1 MQYSTLPFTLVGSD
15 QPYLIDVGSLYA
27 QAHTLTDRRKARGL
41 RYPLA
46 LIVTIAVL
54 AKLAGYSRVE
64 DVADWAKLRAHEL
77 HLLFATKRAQMP
89 HHTSWSRILGSA
101 VDVSDLERLAQ
112 QVVAPATS
120 VGEIPD
126 RCSIELAL
134 DGKTIR
140 GTIPRGQTRGV
151 HLLAAYLPQ
160 RGVVMMQVA
169 VGSKENEIVSAP
181 LLLSQ
186 LDLTGML
193 ITGDAMFTQRELSI
207 QIVEGGGDYLWMV
220 KDNQPRLRDDIELLF
235 EEECVSAGWSAPPV
249 DFRAARSVDC
259 GHGRVEERMLTSS
272 SMLAGYSD
280 WPYLAQVFKLE
291 YSATDCQTG
300 KVTSAVR
307 YGVTSASERVL
318 DAERLLVAVR
328 RHWAIETG
336 LHSRRDGSLR
346 EDAMRTRTGE
356 APHVLATLNNLVLG
370 LLSGQGISNVAEAQR
385 AIAYHLDRFLHHL
398 RTAVQAQVTPS
409 PTLQPPWA
417 GYRVDRQP
425 HLFAL

>member
-15 QPYLIDVGSLYA
+15 QPYLIDVGTLYSQA
-27 QAHTLTDRRKARGL
+27 QALIDRRKARGL

-46 LIVTIAVL
+46 LIVTVAVL

-64 DVADWAKLRAHEL
+64 DLADWAKLRAHEL

-101 VDVSDLERLAQ
+101 VDVSALERLAQ
-112 QVVAPATS
+112 QLVAPPAS
-120 VGEIPD
+120 VGEIPE
-126 RCSIELAL
+126 RCSIQLAL
-134 DGKTIR
+134 DGKTLR
-140 GTIPRGQTRGV
+140 GTVTPGQTRGV

-160 RGVVMMQVA
+160 RGVVLMQVA
-169 VGSKENEIVSAP
+169 VGSKQNEIVSAP

-186 LDLTGML
+186 LELTGML
-193 ITGDAMFTQRELSI
+193 ITGDAMFTQRELSS

-220 KDNQPRLRDDIELLF
+220 KDNQPQLRDDIELLF

-249 DFRAARSVDC
+249 DFRQARSVDG
-259 GHGRVEERMLTSS
+259 GHGRIEERILTSS
-272 SMLAGYSD
+272 SLLADYSD

-291 YSATDCQTG
+291 YRATDCQSG
-300 KVTSAVR
+300 KQTRAVR
-307 YGVTSASERVL
+307 YGVTSAPRRVL
-318 DAERLLVAVR
+318 DAERMLGAVR

-336 LHSRRDGSLR
+336 LHSRRDGSLQ

-385 AIAYHLDRFLHHL
+385 AIAYHLDCFLHHL
-398 RTAVQAQVTPS
+398 RSTIQAQAS
-409 PTLQPPWA
+409 P
-417 GYRVDRQP
+417 
-425 HLFAL
+425 